1 MDPTGRDRAVYII
14 SIAAELSG
22 VHPQTLRVYERKG
35 LIAPA
40 RTGGMS
46 RRYSDTDLERIARV
60 QELTRQGLN
69 LAGVAR
75 VLELETE
82 IAGLR
87 TKLNERSA
95 QVDYVQGVLNEF
107 LVNFESRLHIAED
120 QRFRVY
126 GQTECP
132 QCDSPISTVEV
143 AARRLYLCKHCQSC
157 RC

>member
-46 RRYSDTDLERIARV
+46 RRYSDADLERIARV
-60 QELTRQGLN
+60 QELTAQGLN

-75 VLELETE
+75 VLELEAE
-82 IAGLR
+82 ITRLR
-87 TKLNERSA
+87 TKLQEALDGPGSSTALVPVNEANRFKVPSRTKRSG
-95 QVDYVQGVLNEF
+95 D
-107 LVNFESRLHIAED
+107 AE
-120 QRFRVY
+120 R
-126 GQTECP
+126 
-132 QCDSPISTVEV
+132 
-143 AARRLYLCKHCQSC
+143 
-157 RC
+157 